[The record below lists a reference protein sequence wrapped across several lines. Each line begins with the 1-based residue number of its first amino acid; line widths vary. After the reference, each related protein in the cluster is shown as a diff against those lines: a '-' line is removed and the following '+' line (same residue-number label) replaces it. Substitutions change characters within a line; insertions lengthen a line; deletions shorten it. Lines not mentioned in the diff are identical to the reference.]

1 MITKKKS
8 RLKNKKSRY
17 TIEKKNQSDLF
28 LLHLI
33 LQKILIVRKVGTSEE
48 ISVPVGLQ
56 FPLNIKRVLRYQ

>member
-1 MITKKKS
+1 MIKKKS

-17 TIEKKNQSDLF
+17 TIEKKKNQSDLF

-33 LQKILIVRKVGTSEE
+33 LQKILIIRKVGTNEE

-56 FPLNIKRVLRYQ
+56 LPLNIKRGLRYQ